1 MPASMM
7 WVCSLLLVC
16 LPSCQGR
23 CLSSCQG
30 REGLWAGLV
39 QGLAREGGAI
49 RGGAGHLLQLL
60 VRGLRG
66 LAYEEDQTPLTGL
79 QPWVLEDRRLSLQP
93 LGGSEPP
100 SQPPAP
106 DLQDSGRD
114 LSPISRSSSLGRP
127 AGWVREPWGRMYVSS
142 SLDRNRISR
151 DLERQREELDRLADW
166 PEENFGQQWDVIY
179 DSGMT

>member
-1 MPASMM
+1 MR
-7 WVCSLLLVC
+7 WVCSLLLV
-16 LPSCQGR
+16 

-49 RGGAGHLLQLL
+49 RGGAGHLLQML

-66 LAYEEDQTPLTGL
+66 LAYEEEQAGHPHPQLSSL
-79 QPWVLEDRRLSLQP
+79 QPWVLEDRRLSLTP
-93 LGGSEPP
+93 PAASEPP

-106 DLQDSGRD
+106 GLQDSERD
-114 LSPISRSSSLGRP
+114 LSPILRSSSLSQARK
-127 AGWVREPWGRMYVSS
+127 PWGRMYVSS

-151 DLERQREELDRLADW
+151 DLERQREELARLADW

-179 DSGMT
+179 DNGLPEESGESNRLV